1 MTDSRAALGPDRLPW
16 LNDERTVAPASRPTW
31 HFPWIPAIG
40 SLTILAAGSY
50 WIGQRSVNFAGPEAS
65 PITEGPAANQTQQ
78 APPAQVQPTSP
89 PEVPPGPQP
98 QVQST
103 TPQPLAPVGPTPP
116 APTQS
121 RPAGSNSRQLW
132 SAWDSAGAH
141 GRMIRVGAYSSIHD
155 AKLGWRHMVEAKPA
169 LAGLPAT
176 VVGVTNSRGVHFYR
190 LQIGTSSQAHSE
202 VLCQRVERID
212 LSCAVI
218 GLPVKPEG
226 VER

>member
-1 MTDSRAALGPDRLPW
+1 VK
-16 LNDERTVAPASRPTW
+16 EPT
-31 HFPWIPAIG
+31 P
-40 SLTILAAGSY
+40 
-50 WIGQRSVNFAGPEAS
+50 
-65 PITEGPAANQTQQ
+65 
-78 APPAQVQPTSP
+78 APP
-89 PEVPPGPQP
+89 
-98 QVQST
+98 
-103 TPQPLAPVGPTPP
+103 
-116 APTQS
+116 QS
-121 RPAGSNSRQLW
+121 RPADINSRQLW

-155 AKLGWRHMVEAKPA
+155 AKLGWRHMVEARPA

-176 VVGVTNSRGVHFYR
+176 VVGVTNSRGQHFYR

-202 VLCQRVERID
+202 VLCQRVEKID

>member
-16 LNDERTVAPASRPTW
+16 LNEEAASPPASRRSW
-31 HFPWIPAIG
+31 RFPWLSVIG
-40 SLTILAAGSY
+40 CLTIVAAGSY
-50 WIGQRSVNFAGPEAS
+50 WIGQRSVNFVEPEAQAPIPAGPTADEIQTAPPPEVRPAPQPEAPS
-65 PITEGPAANQTQQ
+65 PTPPLVKEPAQ
-78 APPAQVQPTSP
+78 APPASAQSSP
-89 PEVPPGPQP
+89 RDA
-98 QVQST
+98 S
-103 TPQPLAPVGPTPP
+103 
-116 APTQS
+116 
-121 RPAGSNSRQLW
+121 SRQLW

-155 AKLGWRHMVEAKPA
+155 AKLGWRRMVEARPA

-176 VVGVTNSRGVHFYR
+176 VVGVTNSREVHYFR

-202 VLCQRVERID
+202 VLCQRVQKID